1 VDAPEIPD
9 ASAIADRIAR
19 WYESGHR
26 DLPWRRPGIPAWGI
40 LISEFMLQQTPVARV
55 VPRLEEWLARW
66 PTPADLA
73 AVPPGEA
80 VRAWGTLGYPRRALA
95 LHAAATAIAEEHDN
109 RVPSDVDALLALPG
123 IGPYT
128 ARAIAAFA
136 YGVRAPVVDINA
148 RRVLARA
155 VEGRG
160 EPGPA
165 RSAREHA
172 LMEALLPADPA
183 RARLVNAGTMELGQ
197 VVCTARAP
205 RCDVCPIASACA
217 WRAAGY
223 PDYAGPAAPKQ
234 KRYAG
239 SDRQVRGLILRELRA
254 SDTPVPAAVIETLWP
269 DAVQRD
275 RALAGLLK
283 DRLVVGTTTGEQG
296 VGDPQR
302 GYELPPGSAT

>member
-1 VDAPEIPD
+1 VPAPETDLPREIQNPV
-9 ASAIADRIAR
+9 AD
-19 WYESGHR
+19 WYEAGHR
-26 DLPWRRPGIPAWGI
+26 DLPWRRAGYPAWGI

-55 VPRLEEWLARW
+55 IPRLEAWLARW

-80 VRAWGTLGYPRRALA
+80 VRAWDRLGYPRRALA
-95 LHAAATAIAEEHDN
+95 LHAAATAIAERHDN
-109 RVPSDVDALLALPG
+109 LVPADIDALLALPG
-123 IGPYT
+123 VGPYT
-128 ARAIAAFA
+128 ARAVAAFA
-136 YGVRAPVVDINA
+136 HGVRTPVVDVNT

-155 VEGRG
+155 IEGRA

-165 RSAREHA
+165 RVLHELA
-172 LMEALLPADPA
+172 LMESLLPADPA

-205 RCDVCPIASACA
+205 RCDVCPIAGACA

-223 PDYAGPAAPKQ
+223 PEYVGKPAPKQ
-234 KRYAG
+234 KTYAG

-254 SDTPVPAAVIETLWP
+254 SDTPVPSEVIDALWP

-275 RALAGLLK
+275 RALAGLLRDGLVTG
-283 DRLVVGTTTGEQG
+283 DR
-296 VGDPQR
+296 QR
-302 GYELPPGSAT
+302 GYELPGHGPA